1 MGNTEN
7 SSTAPS
13 RERWIIEIA
22 VVASLYYAAAR
33 LGLLLAFENTNASPV
48 WPPSGIALAALLLR
62 GRPVWPGI
70 WIGAFLANAVV
81 LFQSQAADPAIIFVV
96 SLLIGAGNTLEA
108 LAGGYLLQRLN
119 GGQGILERVQN
130 VFKFAAAAL
139 FMCLVSPCIGPTAL
153 CAAGII
159 PWSLHAKAWFTW
171 WLGDVGGVLVV
182 TPLILA
188 WSRPPRPERAGR
200 SILEA
205 AATLALVCALGWISF
220 GSWPFPERTHY
231 PLVFLTIPLLLWP
244 AFRFG
249 RPEAQTALFLVS
261 GIAVWRTISG
271 EGPFVQKSLHE
282 SLLLVAWFIAVVTTT
297 VLAIT
302 AILNERRLAEEASLR
317 LYADTVRN
325 IPMGLAVLRFDD
337 LNDPA
342 TLRLVSMNA
351 MAGQISGLIP
361 EEVIGKTV
369 AQFRP
374 AVLQTEIPGIYL
386 SVIRSNRARDIPD
399 FRYPGERF
407 MKGVFHLRIFPL
419 PDQSVG
425 VAYED
430 ITDNRRS
437 EEALLEKTEELVRSN
452 QELNQF
458 ASVASHDLHEPVRK
472 ILAFSRLLREKLG
485 HTIDPEA
492 LDFLQRM
499 HRSVEN
505 METLI
510 EDLLTLARVTS
521 KAKPHEKVELTAV
534 AQEALLDLEPMI
546 TQAGGRVSVGRLP
559 RVNADPLQMRQL
571 LQNLIA
577 NAVKFHKKDESPKVQ
592 VRGKNLNNGFC
603 EIAVEDSGI
612 GFEERY
618 LDRIFKPFT
627 RLHSRS
633 EYDGTGIGLAICDKI
648 VLRHGGSITAKSAP
662 GKGSLFTV
670 TLPTPY
676 GADS

>member
-1 MGNTEN
+1 MGFTEN

-13 RERWIIEIA
+13 RAGWIIEIA
-22 VVASLYYAAAR
+22 VVAALYYAAAR
-33 LGLLLAFENTNASPV
+33 FGLMLSFENTNASPV
-48 WPPSGIALAALLLR
+48 WPPSGIALAAVLLR
-62 GRPVWPGI
+62 GRSIWPGI

-81 LFQSQAADPAIIFVV
+81 FLKAGVAGPAAIFVV
-96 SLLIGAGNTLEA
+96 SILIGAGNTLEA
-108 LAGGYLLQRLN
+108 LAGDYLLLRFN
-119 GGQGILERVQN
+119 GRSCFLDRVQN

-139 FMCLVSPCIGPTAL
+139 LMCLVSPSVGPTAL
-153 CAAGII
+153 CASGII
-159 PWSLHAKAWFTW
+159 PWSLHAKTCLTW

-188 WSRPPRPERAGR
+188 WSRPPQPARKGR

-205 AATLALVCALGWISF
+205 AATLALVGALGWVSF
-220 GSWPFPERTHY
+220 GSWPFPEEVHY

-249 RPEAQTALFLVS
+249 RPEAQTALFLIS
-261 GIAVWRTISG
+261 GIAVWRTIRG

-282 SLLLVAWFIAVVTTT
+282 SLLLMAWFIAVVTTT

-302 AILNERRLAEEASLR
+302 AILNELRLAEEDSLR
-317 LYADTVRN
+317 LYADTVKN

-351 MAGQISGLIP
+351 MAGKISGLIP
-361 EEVIGKTV
+361 EEVIGKPV

-374 AVLQTEIPGIYL
+374 AIFQTEIPGLYL
-386 SVIRSNRARDIPD
+386 SVIRSKRARDIPD
-399 FRYPGERF
+399 FRYPGESF
-407 MKGVFHLRIFPL
+407 MKEIFHLRIFPL
-419 PDQSVG
+419 PNQSVG
-425 VAYED
+425 VAYEN
-430 ITDNRRS
+430 ITEKRRS
-437 EEALLEKTEELVRSN
+437 EEALLEKSEELVRSN

-458 ASVASHDLHEPVRK
+458 ASVASHDLQEPVRK
-472 ILAFSRLLREKLG
+472 VLAFSRLLRDKLG
-485 HTIDPEA
+485 PAINPEA

-499 HRSVEN
+499 HRSVER

-510 EDLLTLARVTS
+510 EDLLALARVTS
-521 KAKPHEKVELTAV
+521 KAKPHEKVELNAV

-559 RVNADPLQMRQL
+559 RVNADRLQMRQL

-577 NAVKFHKKDESPKVQ
+577 NAVKFHKKDESPMVA

-618 LDRIFKPFT
+618 LDRIFKPFS

-648 VLRHGGSITAKSAP
+648 VLRHGGCITAKSAP